1 MNRLNILISTHELS
15 PYLGSECA
23 VGWNIVTR
31 LGKYH
36 NITVLYAKSNQ
47 FGTQNYF
54 EHVKNYIENYGEITG
69 VKFIE
74 ISQPKSTV
82 FISKINSFI
91 SKNHS
96 IGFPPL
102 YFLGY
107 RLWQNKAYKVAV
119 NLLAKEKFDIIHHL
133 TSISFREPGSLWK
146 INIPFIWGPCSGIS
160 NIPFSYLRENS
171 FTGILIDFSRYIN
184 NNIIKTY
191 SIKIHKVVKTSSLI
205 YCVSKSDFHYFD
217 KLGHKNIKLMIETGT
232 NVQENA
238 VIIEKRNIIKIL
250 WIGRIDFYKGLH
262 IFLQSLLKLSI
273 DEYLINVE
281 IVGEGPLKSKYEKF
295 LINYNLPFI
304 KFIGIL
310 SQKEVFERL
319 AQDTDILVHTS
330 FKEGTP
336 HVILEALSCG
346 VPVICHDAFGMTT
359 AIDDKSGIKIPLSS
373 PNISIDG
380 FKNAILHLINHPE
393 ELQRLKE
400 GAINR
405 AKELSWDSMTKKI
418 AEDYNSIAL
427 TKSK

>member
-1 MNRLNILISTHELS
+1 MKWRL
-15 PYLGSECA
+15 
-23 VGWNIVTR
+23 
-31 LGKYH
+31 
-36 NITVLYAKSNQ
+36 
-47 FGTQNYF
+47 
-54 EHVKNYIENYGEITG
+54 
-69 VKFIE
+69 
-74 ISQPKSTV
+74 
-82 FISKINSFI
+82 
-91 SKNHS
+91 
-96 IGFPPL
+96 
-102 YFLGY
+102 
-107 RLWQNKAYKVAV
+107 
-119 NLLAKEKFDIIHHL
+119 D
-133 TSISFREPGSLWK
+133 
-146 INIPFIWGPCSGIS
+146 
-160 NIPFSYLRENS
+160 
-171 FTGILIDFSRYIN
+171 D
-184 NNIIKTY
+184 
-191 SIKIHKVVKTSSLI
+191 
-205 YCVSKSDFHYFD
+205 
-217 KLGHKNIKLMIETGT
+217 
-232 NVQENA
+232 
-238 VIIEKRNIIKIL
+238 
-250 WIGRIDFYKGLH
+250 
-262 IFLQSLLKLSI
+262 
-273 DEYLINVE
+273 E

-418 AEDYNSIAL
+418 AKDYNSISL